1 MNARPGQDKAHRGGH
16 VQKDYH
22 VLIGCHS
29 HKGLEGVVHLAA
41 LQEGYGLGACSLP
54 LASGSGQ
61 CSPHPGHT
69 HLLQRPGT
77 WSDPRV
83 TRHPAVPCGWR
94 CWVPA
99 SGSRLPPRLL
109 RSPRQGVPCA
119 RGEWRPGRMSM
130 LCPCQCKV
138 LLTRGTL
145 PSAHQHDSWHQ
156 ERLQDNSI
164 SIMLQGAP

>member
-1 MNARPGQDKAHRGGH
+1 M
-16 VQKDYH
+16 
-22 VLIGCHS
+22 
-29 HKGLEGVVHLAA
+29 HLAA
-41 LQEGYGLGACSLP
+41 LQEGCSLGACSLP

-77 WSDPRV
+77 WSDQRV
-83 TRHPAVPCGWR
+83 TRHPAVPCEWR
-94 CWVPA
+94 CWVQA

-109 RSPRQGVPCA
+109 RSPRQGAPCV

-130 LCPCQCKV
+130 LCPCQYKV

-145 PSAHQHDSWHQ
+145 PSAHQHNNWH
-156 ERLQDNSI
+156 RRACPGHFSVSVMCKGLCDISALDNN
-164 SIMLQGAP
+164 MVTPCRRRCALA